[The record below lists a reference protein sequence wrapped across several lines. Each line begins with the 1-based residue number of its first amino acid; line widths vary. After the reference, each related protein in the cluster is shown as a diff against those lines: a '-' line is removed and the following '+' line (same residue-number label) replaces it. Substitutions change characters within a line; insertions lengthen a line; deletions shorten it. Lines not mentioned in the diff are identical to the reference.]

1 LFRTEMRDHKAENN
15 MNARR
20 FDNFG
25 DLYRAALAE
34 NNPEL
39 KQQLLAHVKSALDLW
54 AEADRKRTNSALLG
68 SKQPL
73 RVNRTV
79 HRVA

>member
-1 LFRTEMRDHKAENN
+1 
-15 MNARR
+15 MNAYR

-34 NNPEL
+34 NDPEL
-39 KQQLLAHVKSALDLW
+39 KQTLLAHVKNALDLW
-54 AEADRKRTNSALLG
+54 AEADRKRTNAALRA
-68 SKQPL
+68 SKPPL
-73 RVNRTV
+73 QVTRTSV

>member
-1 LFRTEMRDHKAENN
+1 MRDDEAEND

-20 FDNFG
+20 FGNFG

-34 NNPEL
+34 NDPEL
-39 KQQLLAHVKSALDLW
+39 KQKLLAHVKNALDLW
-54 AEADRKRTNSALLG
+54 AEADRKRTNAALLG

>member
-1 LFRTEMRDHKAENN
+1 MLDTRAEID

-34 NNPEL
+34 NNPDV
-39 KQQLLAHVKSALDLW
+39 KQQLLAHVKNALELW

>member
-1 LFRTEMRDHKAENN
+1 MR
-15 MNARR
+15 ARR

-34 NNPEL
+34 NNPER
-39 KQQLLAHVKSALDLW
+39 KQNLLAHVKNALDLW
-54 AEADRKRTNSALLG
+54 AEADRKG
-68 SKQPL
+68 SNAGAHASKPPL
-73 RVNRTV
+73 QIKRSSV

>member
-1 LFRTEMRDHKAENN
+1 

-34 NNPEL
+34 NDPEL
-39 KQQLLAHVKSALDLW
+39 KQQLLAHVKKVLDHW
-54 AEADRKRTNSALLG
+54 AEADRKHSTAVRIA
-68 SKQPL
+68 SKPPL
-73 RVNRTV
+73 QVKCTSV